1 MHALLVFAAE
11 AGEESS
17 KTLFYV
23 MGILF
28 VVWALAV
35 GAYGLSKP
43 DFPSEREA
51 RGVMGISVL
60 LMVAAVA
67 SSIATG

>member
-23 MGILF
+23 LGILF
-28 VVWALAV
+28 VVWALGV

-43 DFPSEREA
+43 DFPGPGAA
-51 RGVMGISVL
+51 RGVMGISAL
-60 LMVAAVA
+60 LMVVAVA